1 MVIPEVAWELHGS
14 SGKLIFPNR
23 AGYLNRDVCCTS
35 RVLNRP
41 TYLNLIQ
48 AGDIYRAGRMYG
60 LMPIMAEVYNLG
72 EPAYY
77 AVAVVKIR

>member
-1 MVIPEVAWELHGS
+1 MFLLQYETLCGSECKYFLFIIESSYLVKTLH
-14 SGKLIFPNR
+14 I
-23 AGYLNRDVCCTS
+23 V
-35 RVLNRP
+35 
-41 TYLNLIQ
+41 Q